1 LAETLDDFFY
11 EFLGSLLVKC
21 SYRDLIPA
29 SKIYKP
35 PNFAKKGL
43 DFFCPLE
50 AKKIPSIRLR
60 AKSTPEKI
68 PWGSHPSIKSF
79 ASSCM
84 VYDTKP

>member
-1 LAETLDDFFY
+1 LAETLDGFFY
-11 EFLGSLLVKC
+11 EFLGSLLVKY

-50 AKKIPSIRLR
+50 AKKILLNPLESQVN
-60 AKSTPEKI
+60 P
-68 PWGSHPSIKSF
+68 
-79 ASSCM
+79 
-84 VYDTKP
+84 